1 MIRYNLYRYW
11 WMVFP
16 WKGFSIATFDCGRV
30 LGIHFQ
36 ETQAFP
42 TAWEAILGVSQNWDT
57 PYNQFSSMTETSSMF
72 WTETERS
79 PVKQIFFLQ
88 KPFHDFDRAKVQS
101 QRHRFRIVSHGQLL
115 GTSLA
120 DAGGCWSSKRVP
132 EVCCILQLFFNKP
145 IKNYV

>member
-36 ETQAFP
+36 EHKHFP
-42 TAWEAILGVSQNWDT
+42 QPGKPSWVFRKIEIRLTTSFLRWQRHPPCFGQKPRDH
-57 PYNQFSSMTETSSMF
+57 QSSRF
-72 WTETERS
+72 
-79 PVKQIFFLQ
+79 FFLQ